1 MEVGHNLCTFYSL
14 FHLLNNK
21 SRLGVWDQ
29 NVLKLDCADGCTTIN
44 KIKFIEK
51 TKKNDKIKPEFHILQ
66 LFPLKIMKY
75 QSQINSQVNS
85 CQHLCFLWDAYI
97 FFNSHPHSSR

>member
-1 MEVGHNLCTFYSL
+1 MCEDA

-44 KIKFIEK
+44 KIKFVEK
-51 TKKNDKIKPEFHILQ
+51 TKKK
-66 LFPLKIMKY
+66 
-75 QSQINSQVNS
+75 
-85 CQHLCFLWDAYI
+85 W
-97 FFNSHPHSSR
+97 